1 MRKFNLKDRVIKR
14 NVRGKKISKW
24 QETINRKNAKT
35 RARVE
40 HVFGY
45 MEESMHGMRSRA
57 VGFLRNAAQIIFTC
71 LVYNMLRYEQIRRLG
86 MN

>member
-1 MRKFNLKDRVIKR
+1 M
-14 NVRGKKISKW
+14 
-24 QETINRKNAKT
+24 
-35 RARVE
+35 E

-45 MEESMHGMRSRA
+45 MEGSMHEMRSRA
-57 VGFLRNAAQIIFTC
+57 VGFLRNSAQIIFTC